1 MSGFVGVNS
10 FLERFVL
17 LDVGIIADCPS
28 SVSEETLVDTF
39 EGSVFL
45 LFGFLDAVLVVFVVL
60 VLR

>member
-1 MSGFVGVNS
+1 MSGFVGVDS
-10 FLERFVL
+10 FLERFAL
-17 LDVGIIADCPS
+17 LDVGIIADCSS
-28 SVSEETLVDTF
+28 SVSEETLVDTL